1 MSPVIEEHAR
11 ARLITDGPLTRP
23 VPVDLRYDPADE
35 RRTVHIGLP
44 DGTDWAFGRDLLER
58 GLRTPIERGAVRVWP
73 CGRTQLIVEL
83 HSTDGVEVFQF
94 EIRTLI
100 RFLARTRTQTPAA
113 SPDAD
118 RTPPQPPSR
127 TTRPETSRAARTDT
141 SRTARTDT
149 SRTTRPDESAQQEE
163 GATQERG
170 AQPAHG

>member
-1 MSPVIEEHAR
+1 MSPVIEVHAR

-23 VPVDLRYDPADE
+23 VPVDLRYDPADD

-94 EIRTLI
+94 EIRTLT
-100 RFLARTRTQTPAA
+100 RFLARTHAQAPVTP
-113 SPDAD
+113 PDAG
-118 RTPPQPPSR
+118 REPRPPSR
-127 TTRPETSRAARTDT
+127 TTAAR
-141 SRTARTDT
+141 
-149 SRTTRPDESAQQEE
+149 P
-163 GATQERG
+163 ERG
-170 AQPAHG
+170 AQPTRG

>member
-58 GLRTPIERGAVRVWP
+58 GLRTPIERGAVRIWP

-113 SPDAD
+113 TPDAG
-118 RTPPQPPSR
+118 RTPQPPSR
-127 TTRPETSRAARTDT
+127 TTRTETSRTTRTDT
-141 SRTARTDT
+141 SRPDT
-149 SRTTRPDESAQQEE
+149 SRTTRPDKSAQQEE
-163 GATQERG
+163 GATQETG

>member
-1 MSPVIEEHAR
+1 MSPVVEVHAR

-44 DGTDWAFGRDLLER
+44 DGVDWAFGLDLLER

-94 EIRTLI
+94 EIRTLM
-100 RFLARTRTQTPAA
+100 RFLARARAQASAA
-113 SPDAD
+113 PKDGG
-118 RTPPQPPSR
+118 REPQPPSR
-127 TTRPETSRAARTDT
+127 TTTTT
-141 SRTARTDT
+141 
-149 SRTTRPDESAQQEE
+149 TTRPEA
-163 GATQERG
+163 G
-170 AQPAHG
+170 AQPARG

>member
-23 VPVDLRYDPADE
+23 VPVELRYDPADE

-58 GLRTPIERGAVRVWP
+58 GLLAPIERGDVRVWP

-100 RFLARTRTQTPAA
+100 RFLARTRAQTAAAPA
-113 SPDAD
+113 DAG
-118 RTPPQPPSR
+118 RKPQPSSHAP
-127 TTRPETSRAARTDT
+127 RPEAV
-141 SRTARTDT
+141 
-149 SRTTRPDESAQQEE
+149 RP
-163 GATQERG
+163 ERG
-170 AQPAHG
+170 AQPAHR

>member
-44 DGTDWAFGRDLLER
+44 DGTDWSFGRDLLER

-94 EIRTLI
+94 EIRTLM
-100 RFLARTRTQTPAA
+100 RFLARTRAQTPAA
-113 SPDAD
+113 AADAD
-118 RTPPQPPSR
+118 REPRPPSR
-127 TTRPETSRAARTDT
+127 TTRTPRSEPP
-141 SRTARTDT
+141 SRTPRSDRGA
-149 SRTTRPDESAQQEE
+149 EQE
-163 GATQERG
+163 GAPSR
-170 AQPAHG
+170 PAAEDARPALG

>member
-1 MSPVIEEHAR
+1 MSPVIEVHAR

-58 GLRTPIERGAVRVWP
+58 GLRTPIERGDVRVWP

-100 RFLARTRTQTPAA
+100 RFLARTRAQTSATP
-113 SPDAD
+113 PDAG
-118 RTPPQPPSR
+118 REPKPQPRSPSR
-127 TTRPETSRAARTDT
+127 TTRPERG
-141 SRTARTDT
+141 
-149 SRTTRPDESAQQEE
+149 AQ
-163 GATQERG
+163 AERG
-170 AQPAHG
+170 AQPARG

>member
-1 MSPVIEEHAR
+1 MSPVIEVHAR

-100 RFLARTRTQTPAA
+100 RFLARTRAQTPATA
-113 SPDAD
+113 APGTPGTPGTPSDAG
-118 RTPPQPPSR
+118 REPQPPSR
-127 TTRPETSRAARTDT
+127 TTTATTAATTAARRPERDAR
-141 SRTARTDT
+141 
-149 SRTTRPDESAQQEE
+149 P
-163 GATQERG
+163 ERG
-170 AQPAHG
+170 AQPARG

>member
-23 VPVDLRYDPADE
+23 VPVDLRYDAAEDP
-35 RRTVHIGLP
+35 RTVHITLP
-44 DGTDWAFGRDLLER
+44 GGTDWAFGRDLLER

-100 RFLARTRTQTPAA
+100 RFLARTRAQAPATAAPPSDGTPEK
-113 SPDAD
+113 
-118 RTPPQPPSR
+118 RPSR
-127 TTRPETSRAARTDT
+127 TTSAT
-141 SRTARTDT
+141 TA
-149 SRTTRPDESAQQEE
+149 TTRP
-163 GATQERG
+163 ERG
-170 AQPAHG
+170 APATRG

>member
-23 VPVDLRYDPADE
+23 VPVDLRYDAADDP
-35 RRTVHIGLP
+35 RTVHIGLP

-100 RFLARTRTQTPAA
+100 RFLARTRAQAPATKA
-113 SPDAD
+113 AAAQSSGGGPEK
-118 RTPPQPPSR
+118 RPSR
-127 TTRPETSRAARTDT
+127 TRPGPKEAQ
-141 SRTARTDT
+141 
-149 SRTTRPDESAQQEE
+149 PDPK
-163 GATQERG
+163 G
-170 AQPAHG
+170 AQPARG

>member
-94 EIRTLI
+94 EIRTLV
-100 RFLARTRTQTPAA
+100 RFLARTHRTQSPGV
-113 SPDAD
+113 SPDAGGGP
-118 RTPPQPPSR
+118 RPPSR
-127 TTRPETSRAARTDT
+127 TTRPGR
-141 SRTARTDT
+141 
-149 SRTTRPDESAQQEE
+149 SAEQ
-163 GATQERG
+163 GATEERG
-170 AQPAHG
+170 AQPARG

>member
-1 MSPVIEEHAR
+1 MSPVIEVHAR

-100 RFLARTRTQTPAA
+100 RFLARTRAQTPATA
-113 SPDAD
+113 APGTPGTPSDAG
-118 RTPPQPPSR
+118 REPQPPSR
-127 TTRPETSRAARTDT
+127 TTTAARRPELDAR
-141 SRTARTDT
+141 
-149 SRTTRPDESAQQEE
+149 P
-163 GATQERG
+163 ERG
-170 AQPAHG
+170 AQPARG